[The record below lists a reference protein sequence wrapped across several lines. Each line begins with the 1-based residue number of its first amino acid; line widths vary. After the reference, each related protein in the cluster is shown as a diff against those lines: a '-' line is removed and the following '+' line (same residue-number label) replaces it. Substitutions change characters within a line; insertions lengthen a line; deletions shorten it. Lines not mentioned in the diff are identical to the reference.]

1 VKAERAP
8 TPPTGRLA
16 LRDFEV
22 AGDVPTAH
30 AWLTDP
36 HARFWG
42 MGSNTPSETHDY
54 FARIAASRTHE
65 AWLGTHDDR
74 PTFLVECYAPAAD
87 VIGRFY
93 DVAAGDLGMHIL
105 IAPPTTR
112 RRGFTWA
119 VFSFVV
125 DTIFA
130 CTAAERI
137 VVEPDIDNT
146 GIHRLNARAGFVVER
161 AIDTGEK
168 TALLSYLTRA
178 RHAQWPPSGDPS

>member
-1 VKAERAP
+1 MKAERAP
-8 TPPTGRLA
+8 APPIGRLT

-22 AGDVPTAH
+22 ARDAPTAH

-42 MGSNTPSETHDY
+42 MGDNTPVQTHDY

-93 DVAAGDLGMHIL
+93 DVAAGDIGMHIL

-130 CTAAERI
+130 QTTAERI

-146 GIHRLNARAGFVVER
+146 GIHRLNARAGFVAER
-161 AIDTGEK
+161 EIDTGEK
-168 TALLSYLTRA
+168 TALFSYLARA
-178 RHAQWPPSGDPS
+178 RHAQWQPSGAPS